1 MTIKRRISIKRRA
14 RLFLAFF
21 LPNQAMKYLGFIYG
35 ALLPSKKSYSSMGE
49 DLIIEQYF
57 KEKNIFQGV
66 YIDIGCFHPIW
77 ASNTHKLH
85 KDGWTGFCFDI
96 DQSKLNMMRFF
107 RRKNIETFFQ
117 AVTAKPSTPFIL
129 VYKFLTPWSDI
140 DTCDLEVAKNYAKR
154 FDLDYEISSVPSND
168 INTILSRLP
177 KFNFLNI
184 DVEGLDED
192 ILMSMDF
199 NSYSPDVILFEN
211 VDVWGGT
218 EKIRN
223 KLELYRYERLFIS
236 SVSVCYAKPISRTI

>member
-1 MTIKRRISIKRRA
+1 MKNRISIKRRA

-57 KEKNIFQGV
+57 KEKNILQGV

-96 DQSKLNMMRFF
+96 DQSKLNMMRLF
-107 RRKNIETFFQ
+107 RRKSVQTFFQ
-117 AVTAKPSTPFIL
+117 AVTAKPSKEPFTH

-140 DTCDLEVAKNYAKR
+140 DTCDLDVA
-154 FDLDYEISSVPSND
+154 
-168 INTILSRLP
+168 LSL
-177 KFNFLNI
+177 I
-184 DVEGLDED
+184 H
-192 ILMSMDF
+192 I
-199 NSYSPDVILFEN
+199 
-211 VDVWGGT
+211 
-218 EKIRN
+218 
-223 KLELYRYERLFIS
+223 
-236 SVSVCYAKPISRTI
+236 